1 MTTSYDTDL
10 LLPMEEFA
18 DRLRELRQARGLTQ
32 ARLAELLDTSP
43 RVYNRWETGSA
54 LPRLDTLVQLADLLE
69 VSLDELVGRE
79 EVEEH
84 ELRLRNPKLHELYR
98 EIDRLSDED
107 QKALVILLDSLVKRS
122 QIGKVLA
129 G

>member
-1 MTTSYDTDL
+1 MTTRHEVDL
-10 LLPMEEFA
+10 TLAMEAFA
-18 DRLRELRQARGLTQ
+18 DRLRKLREDRGLTQ

-43 RVYNRWETGSA
+43 RVTNRWETGAA

-69 VSLDELVGRE
+69 VSLDELVGRTE
-79 EVEEH
+79 PH
-84 ELRLRNPKLHELYR
+84 EPDLKIRNPKLHQLYR
-98 EIDRLSDED
+98 EIDQLSDED

-122 QIGKVLA
+122 QVGKVLA